1 MSDIATLVASA
12 LNLPVKGV
20 MATIELL
27 DSGATVPFISRYR
40 KERTGSLDEVEVRA
54 IEQQLRRTREM
65 EERREFVRHAIE
77 DAGALT
83 DRLSQRLAEATTM
96 TEIEDIYAPFKPK
109 KRTRATIAREKG
121 LQPLAKRI
129 MSGQIPRATDDEIA
143 GACDIIA
150 EWASE
155 STRLRNLTR
164 HAMQRTAIL
173 TASPA
178 KGKEA
183 ELAASPLAGY
193 GNFSQSVRRMAS
205 HQYLALRR
213 AEREGL
219 VKVKFSI
226 EGDETHLMEQLT
238 DAFMPRNHTKETAA
252 IIGVAVAD
260 AYKRLLR
267 PSVETEISASLKS
280 EADRVAIGIFA
291 DNLRQ
296 LLLASPLKGERV
308 LAIDPGYR
316 TGCKTVALD
325 QAGTLLDESVIYPT
339 APKNDTAGA
348 EGILRRLISTYRLT
362 AIALGNGTASRETE
376 RFLKN
381 SGLIPTEKIFIVSED
396 GASVYSASELARKE
410 FPDKDVTV
418 RGAVSIGRRLID
430 PLAELVKIDPKSI
443 GVGQYQHDVD
453 QTALKDALDY
463 TVMACVNAVGV
474 DVNTASEKLLSYI
487 SGIGPSLASNIV
499 AYRRE
504 NGAFIERSDLKRV
517 PRLGDKAFELS
528 AGFLRIPGG
537 RQALDNTGIHP
548 ESYGTVAKMA
558 QSIGASIADLP
569 GNTSL
574 LDRLDAEKL
583 AEAGIGG
590 RETISDII
598 TELRKPGRDPR
609 TDSASD
615 AFHPA
620 IESFEQLAVGQI
632 VPGIVSNITA
642 FGAFVNLGIKE
653 HGLIHISRVAPR
665 RISAVSDVLHLG
677 QQVEAKV
684 IELDSARRRIS
695 LSLIHGACESP
706 SASFFENQPYYILS
720 N

>member
-1 MSDIATLVASA
+1 MTDIASLVASA

-20 MATIELL
+20 TATIDLL

-65 EERREFVRHAIE
+65 EERREFVRQSIA
-77 DAGALT
+77 DAGGMT
-83 DRLSQRLAEATTM
+83 ERLSQRLAEATTI

-121 LQPLAKRI
+121 LEPLAKRI
-129 MSGQIPRATDDEIA
+129 MSGQMPRATDDEIS
-143 GACDIIA
+143 GAQDIIA

-164 HAMQRTAIL
+164 RTMQRTAIL
-173 TASPA
+173 TASPT

-193 GNFSQSVRRMAS
+193 GTFSQSVRRIAS

-219 VKVKFSI
+219 VKVKFSLD
-226 EGDETHLMEQLT
+226 GDETRLVEQLT
-238 DAFMPRNHTKETAA
+238 DAFMPRNNTKETAA
-252 IIGVAVAD
+252 TIGMAVAD

-325 QAGTLLDESVIYPT
+325 EAGTLLDESVIYPT

-348 EGILRRLISTYRLT
+348 ERILRHLISTHRLT

-376 RFLKN
+376 RFLK
-381 SGLIPTEKIFIVSED
+381 STGLIPTEKIFIVSED

-453 QTALKDALDY
+453 QAALKDALDY

-487 SGIGPSLASNIV
+487 SGIGPSLAANIV
-499 AYRRE
+499 PYRRE
-504 NGAFIERSDLKRV
+504 NGAFGERSDLKRV

-537 RQALDNTGIHP
+537 DQALDNTGIHP

-558 QSIGASIADLP
+558 HCIGASVADLP
-569 GNTSL
+569 GNSAL

-590 RETISDII
+590 RETIADII
-598 TELRKPGRDPR
+598 AELRKPGRDPR
-609 TDSASD
+609 TDSATD

-620 IESFEQLAVGQI
+620 IESFEQLAVGQT

-677 QQVEAKV
+677 QQVEAKI
-684 IELDSARRRIS
+684 IELDQTRRRIS
-695 LSLIHGACESP
+695 LSLI
-706 SASFFENQPYYILS
+706 
-720 N
+720 

>member
-1 MSDIATLVASA
+1 MTDIASLVASA

-20 MATIELL
+20 TATIDLL

-65 EERREFVRHAIE
+65 EERREFVRQSIA
-77 DAGALT
+77 DAGGMT
-83 DRLSQRLAEATTM
+83 ERLSQRLAEATTI

-121 LQPLAKRI
+121 LEPLAKRI
-129 MSGQIPRATDDEIA
+129 MSGQMPRATDDEIS
-143 GACDIIA
+143 GAQDIIA

-164 HAMQRTAIL
+164 RTMQRTAIL
-173 TASPA
+173 TASPT

-193 GNFSQSVRRMAS
+193 GTFSQSVRRIAS

-219 VKVKFSI
+219 VKVKFSLD
-226 EGDETHLMEQLT
+226 GDETRLVEQLT
-238 DAFMPRNHTKETAA
+238 DAFMPRNNTKETAA
-252 IIGVAVAD
+252 TIGMAVAD

-325 QAGTLLDESVIYPT
+325 EAGTLLDESVIYPT

-348 EGILRRLISTYRLT
+348 ERILRHLISTHRLT

-376 RFLKN
+376 RFLK
-381 SGLIPTEKIFIVSED
+381 STGLIPTEKIFIVSED

-418 RGAVSIGRRLID
+418 RGAVSIGRRLMD
-430 PLAELVKIDPKSI
+430 PLAELVKIDPKAI

-453 QTALKDALDY
+453 QTKLKDALDM
-463 TVMACVNAVGV
+463 TVMSCVNSVGI
-474 DVNTASEKLLSYI
+474 DVNTASRQLLAYV
-487 SGIGPSLASNIV
+487 SGIGDTLAGNIV
-499 AYRRE
+499 AYRAEHGDFQSRE
-504 NGAFIERSDLKRV
+504 ALKKV
-517 PRLGDKAFELS
+517 PRMGPKAFEQS
-528 AGFLRIPGG
+528 AGFLRVPTGSNI
-537 RQALDNTGIHP
+537 LDNTAVHP
-548 ESYGTVAKMA
+548 ERYPLVARMA
-558 QSIGASIADLP
+558 ADAGMSTDCFVRTP
-569 GNTSL
+569 
-574 LDRLDAEKL
+574 
-583 AEAGIGG
+583 EAFRKVDLNRYTDDKTGLS
-590 RETISDII
+590 TLSDII
-598 TELRKPGRDPR
+598 SELEKPGRDPR
-609 TDSASD
+609 GQASVIEFDETIRDITDLRTGMVL
-615 AFHPA
+615 PA
-620 IESFEQLAVGQI
+620 IVN
-632 VPGIVSNITA
+632 NITD
-642 FGAFVNLGIKE
+642 FGVFVDLGIHKS
-653 HGLIHISRVAPR
+653 GLIHISQLSDK
-665 RISAVSDVLHLG
+665 RINHPSEVVKLNQRLEVKVMDVDTKRG
-677 QQVEAKV
+677 
-684 IELDSARRRIS
+684 RIS
-695 LSLIHGACESP
+695 LTLK
-706 SASFFENQPYYILS
+706 YK
-720 N
+720 